1 VALDPAL
8 TSSASHARR
17 VVMNVVAP
25 RDGAT
30 VLMVY
35 VVLLLG
41 LPSRLVFAPLGGA
54 GTPASL
60 LGIAGAGWWTWHQVA
75 RATPSR
81 TTRIHPV
88 RWAALVFAISIVASF
103 VAGMMRPIA
112 PDEAS
117 TSQLGLLTL
126 LSWIGVLLVAH
137 DGPITRARLDAVLTW
152 LVLGAGLV
160 ATLGIVQFVT
170 GRALTNYIVVPGLT
184 LNNALVSLGT
194 RSGFNR
200 PAGTALHA
208 IEFGVVIT
216 MLLPIC
222 LHYAMFPGRLGRIR
236 RWLPVLAIAF
246 AVPISVSRSAIVG
259 VIVTFAVMAPTWR
272 PAVRRTAAL
281 VSLSVLTVVFVTIP
295 GMAGTLIGLFTGV
308 STDSS
313 ALSRTDSYA
322 LAWDFISRAPIF
334 GRGFLTFLPKYR
346 ILDNQYLGLLIDA
359 GVFGLAAFLFLL
371 MAGIVAAQTARRR
384 MTDPRDRDLAQALTA
399 SVAVALV
406 SYALF
411 DGFSFPMFAGVTFLM
426 VGCAGCLLRLTP
438 RDSSRVRA

>member
-1 VALDPAL
+1 M
-8 TSSASHARR
+8 
-17 VVMNVVAP
+17 VVKVVAP

-35 VVLLLG
+35 VALLLG
-41 LPSRLVFAPLGGA
+41 LPSRLIFAPLGGA
-54 GTPASL
+54 GTPANL
-60 LGIAGAGWWTWHQVA
+60 LGIAGTGWWIWHQVA

-88 RWAALVFAISIVASF
+88 RWAMLIFAISIVASF

-112 PDEAS
+112 ADEVS
-117 TSQLGLLTL
+117 SSQLGLLAL
-126 LSWIGVLLVAH
+126 MGWIGVLLVAH
-137 DGPITRARLDAVLTW
+137 DGPVSRARLDAVLEW
-152 LVLGAGLV
+152 LALGAGLV
-160 ATLGIVQFVT
+160 ATLGILQFVT

-222 LHYAMFPGRLGRIR
+222 LHYAMFPRSHGQFR

-246 AVPISVSRSAIVG
+246 AVPISVSRSAILG
-259 VIVTFAVMAPTWR
+259 VVVTFVVMAPTWR

-281 VSLSVLTVVFVTIP
+281 VGLCVLTVVFVTIP
-295 GMAGTLIGLFTGV
+295 GMVGTLVGLFTGV

-313 ALSRTDSYA
+313 ARSRTDSYA
-322 LAWDFISRAPIF
+322 LAWDFISRAPLF

-346 ILDNQYLGLLIDA
+346 ILDNQYLGLLIDT
-359 GVFGLAAFLFLL
+359 GIFGLAAFLLL
-371 MAGIVAAQTARRR
+371 LIAGIVAGQAARRR
-384 MTDPRDRDLAQALTA
+384 MTDPMDRDLAQALTA

-438 RDSSRVRA
+438 LAGHRRQDLEITRTD

>member
-1 VALDPAL
+1 
-8 TSSASHARR
+8 
-17 VVMNVVAP
+17 MNVGAP

-30 VLMVY
+30 VVIVY

-54 GTPASL
+54 GTPADL
-60 LGIAGAGWWTWHQVA
+60 LGIAGAGWWLWHQVA

-88 RWAALVFAISIVASF
+88 RWAALVFAISIMSSF
-103 VAGMMRPIA
+103 VAGMMRPIS
-112 PDEAS
+112 PDEVS
-117 TSQLGLLTL
+117 SSQLGLLAML
-126 LSWIGVLLVAH
+126 GWIGVLLVAH
-137 DGPITRARLDAVLTW
+137 DGPITRARLDAVLAW
-152 LVLGAGLV
+152 LVLSAGLM
-160 ATLGIVQFVT
+160 AALGIVQFVT
-170 GRALTNYIVVPGLT
+170 GRAFTNYIVVPGLT
-184 LNNALVSLGT
+184 LNEALVSLGT

-236 RWLPVLAIAF
+236 RWFPVLAIAF
-246 AVPISVSRSAIVG
+246 AVPISVSRSAILG
-259 VIVTFAVMAPTWR
+259 VMVTFAVMAPTWR

-281 VSLSVLTVVFVTIP
+281 VGLSLLTVVFVTIP
-295 GMAGTLIGLFTGV
+295 GMVGTLIGLFTGV

-313 ALSRTDSYA
+313 SLSRTDSYA
-322 LAWDFISRAPIF
+322 LAWDFINRAPIF

-346 ILDNQYLGLLIDA
+346 ILDNQYLGLMIDA
-359 GVFGLAAFLFLL
+359 GVFGLAAFLLL
-371 MAGIVAAQTARRR
+371 LAAGILAVQTARRR

-438 RDSSRVRA
+438 LADGAGHELETAHSD